1 MTSSR
6 RCAGVKRISF
16 RSGCSCSR
24 SSSSSRFRFWRAE
37 LEGSALMAEA
47 IDISLDGAL
56 GNFRL
61 EVDISLPMHGI
72 SVLFGPSG
80 CGKTSVLRSVAGLNR
95 IPGRIAVG
103 GQVWQDA
110 SRFVPI
116 HKRALGYVFQEA
128 SLFPHLSVRQN
139 LAYGERRVRD
149 AEKHIRFDEVVDL
162 LGISHLVER
171 SPENLSGGE
180 RQRVSIG
187 RALLSQPR
195 VLLMDEPLSA
205 LDRMAKDE
213 VLPYFEALHANLKI
227 PILLV
232 THDMSELEGLADHV
246 VLMQAGRVLAAG
258 PLHLLQSDPTLPLA
272 SGRDAAVTLDG
283 IVDDY
288 DASYGL
294 ARLKVEGGSFTL
306 PMKAARP
313 GSRHRLTIAA
323 GDVSLALSVPEGTTL
338 LNILP
343 ARILSA
349 TPADHQVVAVLGLGN
364 EG

>member
-1 MTSSR
+1 MSD
-6 RCAGVKRISF
+6 
-16 RSGCSCSR
+16 
-24 SSSSSRFRFWRAE
+24 
-37 LEGSALMAEA
+37 A
-47 IDISLDGAL
+47 IDIALDGQL
-56 GNFRL
+56 GNFRIGI
-61 EVDISLPMHGI
+61 DISLPMHGI

-80 CGKTSVLRSVAGLNR
+80 CGKTSVLRAVAGLNR

-103 GQVWQDA
+103 GQVWQD
-110 SRFVPI
+110 RDCFVPI

-139 LAYGERRVRD
+139 LTYGERRVRD
-149 AEKHIRFDEVVDL
+149 AEKHIRFDEVVNL
-162 LGISHLVER
+162 LGIGHLVER

-213 VLPYFEALHANLKI
+213 VLPYFEALHAKLKI

-232 THDMSELEGLADHV
+232 THDMSELERLADYV
-246 VLMQAGRVLAAG
+246 VLMRAGRVLAAG
-258 PLHLLQSDPTLPLA
+258 PLHILQSDPALPLA
-272 SGRDAAVTLDG
+272 FGRDAAVTLDG
-283 IVDDY
+283 IVEDY

-294 ARLKVEGGSFTL
+294 ARLKVDGGSFTVPL
-306 PMKAARP
+306 REAAAD
-313 GSRHRLTIAA
+313 SRHRLTIAA
-323 GDVSLALSVPEGTTL
+323 GDVSLAREVPEATTL

-343 ARILSA
+343 ARILSV
-349 TPADHQVVAVLGLGN
+349 TPAEHEMIAVLGLGK
-364 EG
+364 EGSGNRILARVTRRSWDSLQLREGLIVHAQVKSVALAQRSVT